1 MMRARLT
8 PRRGTTPS
16 MASRKAVPPLR
27 AIGRECEGTDLIA
40 GGVDDAQLPLAV
52 VPELAAAVSQHRARE
67 HDGFGAGL
75 LDVCQ
80 HGTFA
85 VDRLDAIDD
94 VEEVA
99 GRAAF
104 RLLQAGAH
112 VSLSRR
118 RPRRPVSDNIDH
130 SPIRGRAARKFVC
143 SLLNDMAN

>member
-40 GGVDDAQLPLAV
+40 GAVDDAQLPLAV

-99 GRAAF
+99 GHAGFPAF
-104 RLLQAGAH
+104 AGGSARLSQ
-112 VSLSRR
+112 
-118 RPRRPVSDNIDH
+118 
-130 SPIRGRAARKFVC
+130 SPTPKASGQR
-143 SLLNDMAN
+143 

>member
-40 GGVDDAQLPLAV
+40 GAVDDAQLPLAV

-94 VEEVA
+94 VEEQR
-99 GRAAF
+99 GM
-104 RLLQAGAH
+104 RLSGFYRRERT
-112 VSLSRR
+112 SLSGADAQGVR
-118 RPRRPVSDNIDH
+118 SAIT
-130 SPIRGRAARKFVC
+130 
-143 SLLNDMAN
+143 

>member
-16 MASRKAVPPLR
+16 IASRNAVTAPLR

-52 VPELAAAVSQHRARE
+52 VPELAAAVSQHGARE

-85 VDRLDAIDD
+85 VDCLDAIDD

-99 GRAAF
+99 GHAGFPAF
-104 RLLQAGAH
+104 PSWTTRSAR
-112 VSLSRR
+112 S
-118 RPRRPVSDNIDH
+118 PR
-130 SPIRGRAARKFVC
+130 C
-143 SLLNDMAN
+143 

>member
-16 MASRKAVPPLR
+16 MASRNAVTAPLR

-80 HGTFA
+80 HGTFG

-99 GRAAF
+99 GHAAF
-104 RLLQAGAH
+104 RLGRRERT
-112 VSLSRR
+112 SLS
-118 RPRRPVSDNIDH
+118 V
-130 SPIRGRAARKFVC
+130 AAAQGVR
-143 SLLNDMAN
+143 SAIT

>member
-16 MASRKAVPPLR
+16 MASRNAVTAPLR

-52 VPELAAAVSQHRARE
+52 VPDLAAAVSQHRARE

-99 GRAAF
+99 GHAGFPAF
-104 RLLQAGAH
+104 AGGSARLSQ
-112 VSLSRR
+112 
-118 RPRRPVSDNIDH
+118 
-130 SPIRGRAARKFVC
+130 SPTPKASGQR
-143 SLLNDMAN
+143 